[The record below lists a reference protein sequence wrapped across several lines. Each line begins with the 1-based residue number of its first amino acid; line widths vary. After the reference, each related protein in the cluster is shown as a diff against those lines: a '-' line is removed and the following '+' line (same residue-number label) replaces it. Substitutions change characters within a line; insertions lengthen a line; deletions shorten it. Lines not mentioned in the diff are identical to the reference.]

1 MSYIE
6 YTTLNAKK
14 DWLFDAQDAHVQEK
28 SAIKAVYQDNDTGN
42 QFLLYGFNFTF
53 DQSGRIN
60 GGTVTNME
68 YADGKG
74 KLFAFHGD
82 FSYNVVANKPLFE
95 TQNNLELWIVKDADT
110 MKGSKKGDYLNA
122 GQGDDHIS
130 GGKGNDDIRGE
141 DGNDTLLGGAG
152 DDRIWGDSHND
163 TMTGGK
169 GRDMFTFFIGD
180 GHDVI
185 TDFDVKQDGFE
196 ADWDSVQSIF
206 KSGRNTV
213 IDFGDDSTI
222 TLLDVKPN
230 QIHEDHF
237 AF

>member
-14 DWLFDAQDAHVQEK
+14 DWLFDAQDASVREK
-28 SAIKAVYQDNDTGN
+28 SATKVVYQDNDTGD
-42 QFLLYGFNFTF
+42 QFLLYGYNFAF

-60 GGTVTNME
+60 AGTVTNME
-68 YADGKG
+68 HADGKG
-74 KLFAFHGD
+74 KLLAFHGD
-82 FSYNVVANKPLFE
+82 FSFNVTANKPLFE

-122 GQGDDHIS
+122 GQGDDYIT

-206 KSGRNTV
+206 KSGSNTV
-213 IDFGDDSTI
+213 IDFGNDSTI
-222 TLLDVKPN
+222 TLLGVKPN
-230 QIHEDHF
+230 QIHEDLF